1 VSDNAS
7 GLAVAEKA
15 NGFREEW
22 REAVKSCADDLVA
35 RRETGRAF
43 ARFVT
48 KPDRRN
54 RQVKPRRTPKAER
67 HGFDE
72 VESRT
77 GERRMCLALPAKIV
91 TFPPD
96 EPGIAVVDVLSVE
109 RRVNV
114 DLLRNENLAVGDWIL
129 LHVGFAMSKVS
140 EKDAQEQ
147 IELLMMLGE
156 TCEAERQ
163 VAL

>member
-1 VSDNAS
+1 
-7 GLAVAEKA
+7 
-15 NGFREEW
+15 
-22 REAVKSCADDLVA
+22 
-35 RRETGRAF
+35 
-43 ARFVT
+43 
-48 KPDRRN
+48 
-54 RQVKPRRTPKAER
+54 
-67 HGFDE
+67 
-72 VESRT
+72 
-77 GERRMCLALPAKIV
+77 MCLALPAQIV
-91 TFPPD
+91 DFPAN

-114 DLLRNENLAVGDWIL
+114 DLLRNETLAIGDWVL

-156 TCEAERQ
+156 AGDAQRE